1 MKKSISKKL
10 EQSRKRTSRLWKHYR
25 SIKKQ
30 LLSKKRT
37 PLDIKRGLIAEQ
49 RDITRQNISV
59 TWEDYRGWKF
69 GAIHHSPYEDFS
81 FVKRIYTP
89 NTKQEWYKSRERYF
103 EDYSAIESKLDY
115 QIDKILDEPG
125 VKGVMLIFRVKD
137 DDTELIHNVSDY
149 VTRMSFDRLNAQGVS
164 MYQNLS
170 DKLKFSRS
178 VTEYEMKG
186 ISIRI
191 IYEKSK
197 KI

>member
-25 SIKKQ
+25 SVKKQ

-81 FVKRIYTP
+81 FVKRSFTI